1 MKKEKR
7 YKFDRFGYAQLL
19 LDIKNEKL
27 NKINSVTSVVIII
40 AMFGLGL
47 VSKELLMIILANKGI
62 NKVTSL
68 LIG

>member
-27 NKINSVTSVVIII
+27 NKINSITSVVIII